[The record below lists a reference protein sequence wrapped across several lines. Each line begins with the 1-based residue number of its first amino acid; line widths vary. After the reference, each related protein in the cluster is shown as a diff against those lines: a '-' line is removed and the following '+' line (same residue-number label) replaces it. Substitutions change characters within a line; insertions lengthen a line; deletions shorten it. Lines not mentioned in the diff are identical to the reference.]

1 MSCPF
6 CKKEILRRNFD
17 RHYNSKIHL
26 KNKDIYYK
34 ELNHLRQWA
43 KENQIDDHEKMF
55 NIEQLRELKR
65 NFKVE
70 KKNLNLF
77 NDEKINSITEKLA
90 IETNDKTK
98 SEMIEEIDKHKSEN
112 IIDVEVLSSIHETV
126 ILDNPDIRT
135 QDRAL
140 RGAGGY
146 RSRTLSRVINNETE
160 PEYAKVFRSA
170 FSISDK
176 LAKLKEFPDTQRNKK
191 HHPTRIVI
199 AALGHLD
206 RPLDLYN
213 DVNS

>member
-1 MSCPF
+1 MAGDKISCPF

-43 KENQIDDHEKMF
+43 KENQIDDHEKIF

-77 NDEKINSITEKLA
+77 NDEKINSIAEKLA

-112 IIDVEVLSSIHETV
+112 IIDVEVLSSIHGGG
-126 ILDNPDIRT
+126 ILH
-135 QDRAL
+135 
-140 RGAGGY
+140 
-146 RSRTLSRVINNETE
+146 LSHVNLEKREDKFSTSLSIEMARVCT
-160 PEYAKVFRSA
+160 P
-170 FSISDK
+170 
-176 LAKLKEFPDTQRNKK
+176 
-191 HHPTRIVI
+191 
-199 AALGHLD
+199 
-206 RPLDLYN
+206 
-213 DVNS
+213 